1 MDELSFRR
9 TIYAEPHT
17 TAPDIIQAAKN
28 DPAKQ
33 AFWDEVKA
41 MDAQLA
47 QAMKIPVP
55 ENFADKLILRQ
66 GMDEFTQIRRKRPW
80 YVAMAASVAIVVS
93 VSYMTLLA
101 GNNGLANDVFA
112 HVSHE
117 YMNNEMTVS
126 RQNNITQEAINEKM
140 ATFNVTLYGDIG
152 EVVSANY
159 CYLNTIKSLH
169 MIVRGKTGLVN
180 LFVVTDNKSKA
191 LEEDFSKDELMG
203 TSFLLSSAKIII
215 VGNDREE
222 ISQLQLVAKNAFRF

>member
-9 TIYAEPHT
+9 TIYAEPNT
-17 TAPDIIQAAKN
+17 TDPDIIQAANN

-47 QAMKIPVP
+47 QAMNIPVP

-66 GMDEFTQIRRKRPW
+66 GMDEFTQKRKKRPW
-80 YVAMAASVAIVVS
+80 YVAMAASVAMVVG

-117 YMNNEMTVS
+117 YMNKEMTMGGKNV
-126 RQNNITQEAINEKM
+126 TQEAINEKM
-140 ATFNVTLYGDIG
+140 ATFNGSLSEDIG

-169 MIVRGKTGLVN
+169 MIIRGKTGLVN
-180 LFVVTDNKSKA
+180 LFVVTDNKSKE
-191 LEEDFSKDELMG
+191 LEEDFSNDELIG

-215 VGNDREE
+215 VGDDKEDV
-222 ISQLQLVAKNAFRF
+222 SQLQLVAKNAFRF

>member
-9 TIYAEPHT
+9 TIYAEPNT
-17 TAPDIIQAAKN
+17 TDPDIIQAAKD

-33 AFWDEVKA
+33 TFWDEVKA

-47 QAMKIPVP
+47 QAMHIPVP

-66 GMDEFTQIRRKRPW
+66 GMDEFTQKRRKRPW
-80 YVAMAASVAIVVS
+80 YVAMAASVAMVVG
-93 VSYMTLLA
+93 VSYMTLFA

-117 YMNNEMTVS
+117 YMNKEMTMGGGNV
-126 RQNNITQEAINEKM
+126 TQAAINEKM
-140 ATFNVTLYGDIG
+140 ATFNGALSDEIG

-169 MIVRGKTGLVN
+169 LIIRGKTGLVN
-180 LFVVTDNKSKA
+180 LFVVTDNKSRE
-191 LEEDFSKDELMG
+191 LEEDFSNDKLIG
-203 TSFLLSSAKIII
+203 TSFLLNSAKIII
-215 VGNDREE
+215 VGDDREDV
-222 ISQLQLVAKNAFRF
+222 SQLQLVAKNAFIF